1 MNREQQPAI
10 SADTALS
17 CLFKLGAQ
25 NGVYTEVGPVR
36 QRHLVDSDTLQ
47 PSQLIDIAL
56 EFGLKAEPT
65 QLDWKALQS
74 QTFTHPLLL
83 ILKNGNVAILMGVRR
98 DGPEEVAIS
107 DPLFRDGT
115 PFFLPRQ
122 QLEQSWNGQA
132 VIVTP
137 LPPPAEQS
145 EFGFSWFVSKLF
157 AQRRLMRDIVV
168 GALVMHILALSVPIF
183 FQLLVDKVV
192 PNQAFATLYTITAGV
207 ALLIVFDGGFN
218 YLRNYMLSF
227 VIR

>member
-1 MNREQQPAI
+1 MRGLRGPYSRQRWGHGRASKYRRFGRYSWYCKQSLTKAGESLASRFRDLEANQARRGDMNRDQEPAI

-25 NGVYTEVGPVR
+25 NGVYTEFGPVR
-36 QRHLVDSDTLQ
+36 RRHLVDSDTLQ

-65 QLDWKALQS
+65 QLDWKALQN

-137 LPPPAEQS
+137 LPPPA
-145 EFGFSWFVSKLF
+145 
-157 AQRRLMRDIVV
+157 
-168 GALVMHILALSVPIF
+168 
-183 FQLLVDKVV
+183 
-192 PNQAFATLYTITAGV
+192 
-207 ALLIVFDGGFN
+207 
-218 YLRNYMLSF
+218 
-227 VIR
+227 